1 MKTKVLAF
9 AIGIFSLASLNAGA
23 QTVSGKKDFTN
34 FTGIN
39 ISDMFSVTVRQAD
52 YYGADWL
59 VDSALRDYVLV
70 GMKGS
75 ELVVTVDRKAFDKE
89 TKKLYAGKK
98 ANEAVLKLTVYAPS
112 LTSVAVSDNVKI
124 DLSKI
129 DIETASFN
137 LDATDN
143 SVVTGLAVN
152 ASSATVTASKKA
164 EVKDAVID
172 AGNLSINTLNSAVA
186 TVDHISKSLSIQTSG
201 TSTANVS
208 GDCEGIDVTAQNS
221 SKLNIKGSAL
231 GMNLNAGGREIHA
244 EELKVSDIVVVGSN
258 SCKSY
263 IYPEENLSL
272 DLKGGCLVSFGGAP
286 VIDIV
291 NIQNSSVNH
300 L

>member
-9 AIGIFSLASLNAGA
+9 AIGIVSLASFSAGA
-23 QTVSGKKDFTN
+23 QTVSGKKDFTS

-39 ISDMFSVTVRQAD
+39 ISDMFTVSVRQAD

-75 ELVVTVDRKAFDKE
+75 ELVVTLDRKSFDKE

-98 ANEAVLKLTVYAPS
+98 ANNAVLKLTVYAPS
-112 LTSVAVSDNVKI
+112 LTSVSVSDNVSI
-124 DLSKI
+124 DMSKI
-129 DIETASFN
+129 DIETANFN

-143 SVVTGLAVN
+143 AVVTGLAVN

-186 TVDHISKSLSIQTSG
+186 TVDHISKSLSVQTSG
-201 TSTANVS
+201 TSTANIS
-208 GDCEGIDVTAQNS
+208 GDCEGIEVTSQNS

-231 GMNLNAGGREIHA
+231 GMNLNAGGREVHA
-244 EELKVSDIVVVGSN
+244 EDLKVSDIAVVGSN
-258 SCKSY
+258 GCKAY
-263 IYPEENLSL
+263 IFPEENLSL
-272 DLKGGCLVSFGGAP
+272 DLKGGCLVSFGGRP

-291 NIQNSSVNH
+291 NIQNSSVSH